1 MKNFPAASCALHTE
15 GVARFLISSF
25 ADSGSPFIGNSGVV
39 VECSDQKD
47 PKNGNYCIIAGVI
60 LG

>member
-1 MKNFPAASCALHTE
+1 MKNFPAVSCALHTE

-25 ADSGSPFIGNSGVV
+25 AAFGLPFIGNSGVV
-39 VECSDQKD
+39 VECSDLKD
-47 PKNGNYCIIAGVI
+47 PKNGNYHIIMGVI